1 MMRFFFDYATE
12 GQSLHDYR
20 GDEFRNI
27 EAAVEHATT
36 IAENLQFT
44 LDGQWNGWWI
54 EVRNAEGSKLSTV
67 PILHREEA
75 QVPGDESR
83 SPVGLR

>member
-20 GDEFRNI
+20 GDEFRNVD
-27 EAAVEHATT
+27 AAVEHAAV

-44 LDGQWNGWWI
+44 LNGQWTGWWI
-54 EVRNAEGSKLSTV
+54 EVRNAEGLKLSTV
-67 PILHREEA
+67 P
-75 QVPGDESR
+75 VPAR
-83 SPVGLR
+83 TP